1 MESAAN
7 LREDA
12 EICEATLRTLAA
24 LWQSCSAGELG
35 IGREDFERLLL
46 GIGRRYN
53 FGHPEKQTTQAGE
66 QVRFLRGLKLEDLLL
81 AYACAQGSEIA
92 WERFLL
98 HYRETLYQAGYSIAG
113 SDSLGREL
121 ADSLYADLFGLRE
134 KEGERQSPLRHYHGR
149 GPLAAWLR
157 SVLAQRYVDHYRRH
171 RRETPLDEHE
181 EPAAA
186 SNMQT
191 ATAGDSS
198 ADGAKLRKAVEDA
211 LHTLNPEER
220 FLLKAYYLDG
230 RTLRELAPLLVTHSS
245 TVHRRLERL
254 TAQLRKRVL
263 KGLRGAGVDRRQAQE
278 MLSVDVRDLDIPLK
292 KILQMSSS
300 QTFPL
305 GEAIEAEGGSSD
317 A

>member
-12 EICEATLRTLAA
+12 EVSEATLRTLAE
-24 LWQSCSAGELG
+24 LWKSCSAGELG
-35 IGREDFERLLL
+35 IGKEDFERLLL
-46 GIGRRYN
+46 GIGRRYR
-53 FGHPEKQTTQAGE
+53 FGHPERQTTQAGE
-66 QVRFLRGLKLEDLLL
+66 QVRFLREIKLEDLLL

-98 HYRETLYQAGYSIAG
+98 LYRETLYQAGCSIAG

-181 EPAAA
+181 EPVA
-186 SNMQT
+186 SSNAQT
-191 ATAGDSS
+191 ASDGDFSAG
-198 ADGAKLRKAVEDA
+198 GAVLRKAVEGA
-211 LHTLNPEER
+211 LHDLNPEER
-220 FLLKAYYLDG
+220 FLLTAYYLDG
-230 RTLRELAPLLVTHSS
+230 RTLRELAPLLMTHSS

-254 TAQLRKRVL
+254 TAQLRKHVL
-263 KGLRGAGVDRRQAQE
+263 KDLRRAGFDRRQAQE
-278 MLSVDVRDLDIPLK
+278 ILSVDVRDLEIPLK
-292 KILQMSSS
+292 KILQLSSS
-300 QTFPL
+300 ETFPL
-305 GEAIEAEGGSSD
+305 SGAIEAEGGSSD

>member
-1 MESAAN
+1 MESVVN
-7 LREDA
+7 LREDV
-12 EICEATLRTLAA
+12 EVSEAALRTLAE
-24 LWQSCSAGELG
+24 LRQSSSAGELG
-35 IGREDFERLLL
+35 IGKEDFERVLL
-46 GIGRRYN
+46 GIGRHYN

-66 QVRFLRGLKLEDLLL
+66 QVGFLRGLRLENLLL
-81 AYACAQGSEIA
+81 AYACAQGREIA

-98 HYRETLYQAGYSIAG
+98 LYRETLYRAGYSIAG

-134 KEGERQSPLRHYHGR
+134 RDGERQSPLRHYHGR
-149 GPLAAWLR
+149 GPLGGWLR

-181 EPAAA
+181 EPVAA

-191 ATAGDSS
+191 ASAGDPS
-198 ADGAKLRKAVEDA
+198 ADGAILRRAVEYA
-211 LHTLNPEER
+211 LHELNPEER
-220 FLLKAYYLDG
+220 FLLTAYYLDG
-230 RTLRELAPLLVTHSS
+230 RTLRELAPLLMTHSS

-254 TAQLRKRVL
+254 TAQLRKHVL
-263 KGLRGAGVDRRQAQE
+263 KGLRRVGVDRRQARE
-278 MLSVDVRDLDIPLK
+278 MLSIDVRDLDIPLK
-292 KILQMSSS
+292 KILQLSSN

-305 GEAIEAEGGSSD
+305 SDAVEAEGGSSD